1 MKLRKFK
8 KSIMVALAA
17 TMITGTVLT
26 GCGSDGNDEG
36 LTADSEITVIS
47 REEGSGTRSAFV
59 ELMGVVDADDKDIT
73 VSTSEITSSTSVMLT
88 TVKDNV
94 AAIGYVSLGSLNDTV
109 KAVEVEGVTA
119 SADNIKA
126 GTYEAARP
134 FNIVTSGEVSDLT
147 GDFIDFILSEE
158 GQSIVEEAGYIAITT
173 GEPYTGRPEGGK
185 IVVSGSSSVTPVMEK
200 IKEAYVAKNPDV
212 TVEVQ
217 QSDSSTGVNDALDGT
232 SNIGMSSRNLKE
244 SEIEKGAVPTVIA
257 MDGIAVIVN
266 NENPVTNL
274 TKEQVKSIFIGET
287 VTWDQIIS
295 E

>member
-1 MKLRKFK
+1 MKRTK
-8 KSIMVALAA
+8 KLVLCLLTVVLVVGSFAA
-17 TMITGTVLT
+17 
-26 GCGSDGNDEG
+26 CGKSDEG
-36 LTADSEITVIS
+36 FSASNEIGVIS
-47 REEGSGTRSAFV
+47 REDGSGTRGAFI
-59 ELMGVVDADDKDIT
+59 ELFGIEQKNEDGEKIDQTTLLANIT
-73 VSTSEITSSTSVMLT
+73 NSTAVMMT
-88 TVKDNV
+88 TVQGDRYS
-94 AAIGYVSLGSLNDTV
+94 IGYVSLGSLNDTV

>member
-1 MKLRKFK
+1 MKRTK
-8 KSIMVALAA
+8 KLVLCLLTVVLVVGSFAA
-17 TMITGTVLT
+17 
-26 GCGSDGNDEG
+26 CGKSDEG
-36 LTADSEITVIS
+36 FSASNEIGVIS
-47 REEGSGTRSAFV
+47 REDGSGTRGAFI
-59 ELMGVVDADDKDIT
+59 ELFGIEQKNEDGEKIDKTTLLANIT
-73 VSTSEITSSTSVMLT
+73 NSTAVMMT
-88 TVKDNV
+88 TVQGDRYS
-94 AAIGYVSLGSLNDTV
+94 IGYVSLGSLNDTV

-147 GDFIDFILSEE
+147 EDFIDFILSEE